1 MIPAVVQRV
10 HLLYGIKK
18 LNNMILNEIGSP
30 VGFEFKKI
38 LHKSQKLKSD
48 DYPDSIFYFNKY
60 YCGECNFR
68 IDIDKEIIC
77 VSILILDH
85 FQERF
90 KVDPQVVMES
100 IDEVVDQE
108 YENFQ
113 VVAMSDWDVDHYDTE
128 YKNDKFIE
136 A

>member
-1 MIPAVVQRV
+1 
-10 HLLYGIKK
+10 
-18 LNNMILNEIGSP
+18 MILNEIGSP

-38 LHKSQKLKSD
+38 LYYSQKMKND

-68 IDIDKEIIC
+68 IDLDKEIFC

-90 KVDPQVVMES
+90 KVDPQIVMES

-128 YKNDKFIE
+128 YQNDKFIE
-136 A
+136 V